1 MEYTMSYDFNADE
14 VFEMAE
20 QIERNG
26 VRFYREAAE
35 NISDASVRQLFLDL
49 AAMEAE
55 HEKVFASMRADLPD
69 EEREP
74 TVFDPEG
81 EAALYLRAL
90 ADLQVFGEEAEEDF
104 IPSGDLP
111 EKEKIRKILRAA
123 IGLEKESI
131 VFYLGMKELVPA
143 RFGKDK
149 IDKIIREEMGHIRL
163 LSGLQKKT

>member
-1 MEYTMSYDFNADE
+1 MSYDFNADE

-49 AAMEAE
+49 SAMEAE

-90 ADLQVFGEEAEEDF
+90 VDLQVFGKEGEENF
-104 IPSGDLP
+104 ILSKDLT
-111 EKEKIRKILRAA
+111 EQEKIRKIFRTA

-131 VFYLGMKELVPA
+131 VFYLGIKELVPA

>member
-1 MEYTMSYDFNADE
+1 MSYNFNADE

-26 VRFYREAAE
+26 VRFYRETAE
-35 NISDASVRQLFLDL
+35 NISDASARQLFLDL

-90 ADLQVFGEEAEEDF
+90 ADLRVFGKEGEKDF
-104 IPSGDLP
+104 ILSGDLT
-111 EKEKIRKILRAA
+111 EQEKIRKILRSA

-131 VFYLGMKELVPA
+131 VFYLGMKELVPT

-149 IDKIIREEMGHIRL
+149 IDKIIKEEMGHIRL